1 MLSEEDFEEI
11 RPYRDSEINPAL
23 NRLISDPFFR
33 HIPDFFFPD
42 QEIEMIKQQL
52 SSINSSHEFQK
63 KFVYPLLLSI
73 VKRTSTGFTHDGFEK
88 LRKDTPYLFVAN
100 HRDIVLDSSFL
111 QAILLEK
118 GYVSTEITFGSNL
131 MKGDFVIDFGKVN
144 RMFRLERGG
153 NKTELLKNSRR
164 TSAYIRHTITNKKL
178 SVWIA
183 QRPGRTKNGNDRTE
197 AGLLK
202 MFNMSSCN
210 GFTQSFTELNI
221 VPLVIS
227 YEYEPCCAYKIK
239 EVLETGRSGAYEKQ
253 PGEDLKSIICGIT
266 QPKGRIHMT
275 AGDPLNTFLHRVPQE
290 GSLNSKLSCLAALID
305 EQVYRN
311 YRLWPANYIAFDIL
325 NNADCNTD
333 KYTSGEKEAFLAYMD
348 KEIIG
353 IDSNRTEVENTLLR
367 IYANPVINF
376 NREMKLI

>member
-1 MLSEEDFEEI
+1 MLSEEDFEDI
-11 RPYRDSEINPAL
+11 RPYNDDEINPAL

-42 QEIEMIKQQL
+42 QEFEMIKRQL
-52 SSINSSHEFQK
+52 SLISSAHEFQE
-63 KFVYPLLLSI
+63 KFMYPLLQSI
-73 VKRTSTGFTHDGFEK
+73 VKKTSFGFSHEGFEK

-100 HRDIVLDSSFL
+100 HRDIVLDSALL
-111 QAILLEK
+111 QTILLEK
-118 GYVSTEITFGSNL
+118 GYISTEITFGSNL

-164 TSAYIRHTITNKKL
+164 TSAYLRHTITNKKH

-202 MFNMSSCN
+202 MFNMSSCDD
-210 GFTQSFTELNI
+210 FKTSFSELNI
-221 VPLVIS
+221 VPLIIS

-239 EVLETGRSGAYEKQ
+239 EVVETERFGVYEKK

-266 QPKGRIHMT
+266 QQKGRIHL
-275 AGDPLNTFLHRVPQE
+275 AIGDPVNTFLNSVPEE
-290 GSLNSKLSCLAALID
+290 GSLNNKLNCLAALID

-311 YRLWPANYIAFDIL
+311 YRLWPNNYIAFDL
-325 NNADCNTD
+325 LNGSPNNAD
-333 KYTSGEKEAFLAYMD
+333 KYVQGDKEAFMAYIE
-348 KEIIG
+348 KETSG
-353 IDSNRTEVENTLLR
+353 IEGDRTEIVNTFLR
-367 IYANPVINF
+367 IYANPVINSG
-376 NREMKLI
+376 RCK